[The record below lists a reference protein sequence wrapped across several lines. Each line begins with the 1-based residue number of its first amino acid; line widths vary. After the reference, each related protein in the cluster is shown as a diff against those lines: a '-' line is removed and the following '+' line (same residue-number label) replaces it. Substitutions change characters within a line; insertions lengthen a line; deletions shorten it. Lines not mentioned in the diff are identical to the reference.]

1 MALNRRQF
9 GATAVGSM
17 AAMWA
22 APSIA
27 QGSKIS
33 LKVGGQFADSHPS
46 SKAMEAACA
55 EIRQQTSERIDIQFF
70 PNAQLGSDAAML
82 TQVRSGAL
90 DMMTAS
96 GISMQVVSPI
106 AGISG
111 MAFAFSDYAHVWQ
124 AMDGELGAS
133 IRAGL
138 DKVGIYAF
146 PKILDSGYR
155 NITTSNRPINS
166 VDDLKGMKMRVPP
179 SPVWVSLFTA
189 LGASPTSIT
198 INELYSALQTK
209 IVDGQEN
216 PLTIIESGK
225 YYEVQKYCSIS
236 EHMWDG
242 LWIIANG
249 KRIKSLA
256 ADDLAL
262 ITKSFEAATVKQR
275 AETERLNGDLEGSLK
290 GKGLVFNRPDKALFR
305 QALTKAGFYADWKQK
320 YGPEAWAVLEKYSGS
335 LA

>member
-9 GATAVGSM
+9 GATAIGSM

-27 QGSKIS
+27 EGKKVS

-46 SKAMEAACA
+46 SKAMDTACA
-55 EIRQQTSERIDIQFF
+55 EIRQQSSGRIDIQFF

-124 AMDGELGAS
+124 AMDGDLGAS
-133 IRAGL
+133 IRTGL
-138 DKVGIYAF
+138 DKVGIFAF

-155 NITTSNRPINS
+155 NITTSNHPIDS
-166 VDDLKGMKMRVPP
+166 VEDLKGMKMRVPP

-189 LGASPTSIT
+189 LGSSPTSIT

-225 YYEVQKYCSIS
+225 YFEVQKYCSIT

-249 KRIKSLA
+249 KRIKSLSS
-256 ADDLAL
+256 DDLAL
-262 ITKSFEAATVKQR
+262 ITKSFEAATDKQR
-275 AETERLNGDLEGSLK
+275 TETERLNTDLEGSLK
-290 GKGLVFNRPDKALFR
+290 SKGLVFNRPEKSQFR
-305 QALTKAGFYADWKQK
+305 KALTKAGFYADWKQK
-320 YGPEAWAVLEKYSGS
+320 YGPEAWAVLERYSGS